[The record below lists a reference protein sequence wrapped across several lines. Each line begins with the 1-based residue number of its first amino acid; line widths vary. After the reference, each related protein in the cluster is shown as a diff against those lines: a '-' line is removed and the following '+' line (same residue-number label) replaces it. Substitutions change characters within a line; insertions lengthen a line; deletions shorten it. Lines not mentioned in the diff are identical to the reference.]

1 MLFPVIGFLF
11 TDPTIVVN
19 SYLWSG
25 MYCGLLEMTHGKK
38 SSILHEKLF
47 LLVIYQRLKRLMTE
61 PMLIF
66 LGLETRLDF
75 KYV

>member
-1 MLFPVIGFLF
+1 
-11 TDPTIVVN
+11 
-19 SYLWSG
+19 
-25 MYCGLLEMTHGKK
+25 MYYGLLEMSHGKK

-75 KYV
+75 KYVKPCLDLVQLQLYARGFDDLILTF